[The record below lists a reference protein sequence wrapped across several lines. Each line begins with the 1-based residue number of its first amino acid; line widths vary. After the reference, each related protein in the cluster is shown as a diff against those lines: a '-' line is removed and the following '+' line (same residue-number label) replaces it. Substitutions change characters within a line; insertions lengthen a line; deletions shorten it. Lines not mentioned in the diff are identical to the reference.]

1 MNSLNN
7 QLRLELA
14 PFDVK
19 VISVI
24 AGGFRSKF
32 FDNNTGKSLP
42 EGSLYAPAREEI
54 EAAMRGEELPDF
66 LMGHERF
73 ADEVV
78 KNTLKRSPKVHCM
91 LSISLLV
98 V

>member
-1 MNSLNN
+1 VNSLNN

-14 PFDVK
+14 PFNVK

-42 EGSLYAPAREEI
+42 DGSLYAPAREEI
-54 EAAMRGEELPDF
+54 QAAMRGDSLPDF

-73 ADEVV
+73 AEEVV

-91 LSISLLV
+91 YRV
-98 V
+98 C